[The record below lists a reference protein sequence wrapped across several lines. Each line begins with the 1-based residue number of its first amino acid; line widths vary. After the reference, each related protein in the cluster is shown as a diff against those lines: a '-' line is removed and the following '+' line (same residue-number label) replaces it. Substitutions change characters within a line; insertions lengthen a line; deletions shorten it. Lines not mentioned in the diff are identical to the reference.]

1 LAPQNISV
9 DDASVSP
16 SQSETTGFIGLTNFV
31 NRGTLS
37 LRDGGIGEV
46 AHFIGNANFQA
57 GSVQAIDSSTV
68 PVSPTGSGRRQRI
81 PQRSDDRRRSGIT
94 TCVSR
99 LGRSAKA

>member
-46 AHFIGNANFQA
+46 ALFIGNANFQV

>member
-46 AHFIGNANFQA
+46 AHFIENANFQA

-81 PQRSDDRRRSGIT
+81 PQRSDDRRRSGIN